1 MPARPIR
8 SSATAAYTIT
18 ELMVTIAII
27 GILGSVAL
35 TVSLS
40 FNRNEQAYAATQ
52 GLLGWLEAVAAQS
65 GNVGPCRVSFTTGNN
80 LPPGATLARLAT
92 NSDPRCAPQDFQ
104 LPGTGTIGTYNVATT
119 FNPISSSTLVFS
131 RRAGVVA
138 GGVQATIRIVAN
150 NGAPVRCVRV
160 ELASMV
166 GGIRANSGNVA
177 DDCDTWD

>member
-1 MPARPIR
+1 MF
-8 SSATAAYTIT
+8 
-18 ELMVTIAII
+18 TIAII

-80 LPPGATLARLAT
+80 LPPGATVARLA
-92 NSDPRCAPQDFQ
+92 NSNPRCAPQDFQ

-119 FNPISSSTLVFS
+119 FNPNSSSTLVFS

-138 GGVQATIRIVAN
+138 GGVRATIRIVAN